1 AVSMAATD
9 GNDPS
14 GVEYSFICTA
24 GGGHDSGWQDS
35 PVYTDTGLAPD
46 TLYSYRIQLRDKSIS
61 ANTTALSATGSATT
75 DPDPSSY
82 LVGYWKLDESSGG
95 IAGDD
100 SGNGYSGTLVG
111 DPVWMPAGGWI
122 DGAIDLDGVGDYIRI
137 EAESP
142 FDITDV
148 ITVSAWIKV
157 TSFDNDWASVVTK
170 GDSAWRLA
178 RSNGGSTM
186 EFSCTGISNNQYG
199 YIAGSINVDDGAWHH
214 VAGVYD
220 GSRIYLYIDGVED
233 VSEAATGSIDLN
245 NYKVF
250 IGENGQATG
259 RTWNGYIDDVRVYHR
274 ALSAPDILSTYQG
287 NL

>member
-1 AVSMAATD
+1 M
-9 GNDPS
+9 
-14 GVEYSFICTA
+14 
-24 GGGHDSGWQDS
+24 
-35 PVYTDTGLAPD
+35 
-46 TLYSYRIQLRDKSIS
+46 YSYRIQLRDKSIS

-75 DPDPSSY
+75 DPDPADY

-95 IAGDD
+95 IASDD
-100 SGNGYSGTLVG
+100 SGNGYSGTLFG

-122 DGAIDLDGVGDYIRI
+122 DGAIDLDGAGDYIRI
-137 EAESP
+137 EDEAP

-157 TSFDNDWASVVTK
+157 TSFDNDWAGVVTK

-178 RSNGGSTM
+178 RSYGGSNM

-199 YIAGSINVDDGAWHH
+199 YISGNINVDDGAWHH

-233 VSEAATGSIDLN
+233 ASEPATGSIDLN

-274 ALSAPDILSTYQG
+274 ALTAPDILSIYQG